1 MELRK
6 GIRYRLTAAAV
17 FAWEGP
23 QRLLLAEGVTR
34 DISLTGAFILTLN
47 SPPVGTAIHLD
58 VILFP
63 LQGARNVRM
72 KTEATVIRVEHATGG
87 EGFAVAIQ
95 DAALVEGKSD
105 LLVHRRNIAHEYE

>member
-58 VILFP
+58 VMLLP
-63 LQGARNVRM
+63 LQGGARSVSM
-72 KTEATVIRVEHATGG
+72 KTEATVIRVEHANGG

-95 DAALVEGKSD
+95 DIALVEGKSD
-105 LLVHRRNIAHEYE
+105 LLVSRRNIAHE